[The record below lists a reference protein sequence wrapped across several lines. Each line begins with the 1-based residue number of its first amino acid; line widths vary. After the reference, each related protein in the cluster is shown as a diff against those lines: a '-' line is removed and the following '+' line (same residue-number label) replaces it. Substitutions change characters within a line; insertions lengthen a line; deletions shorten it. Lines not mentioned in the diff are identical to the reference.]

1 MYTRFTIIYYL
12 EYTRGNMLV
21 LNAVFDRQLPEVV
34 GLATFEDYLFKIII
48 PLVLTFLFS
57 GFIGLERQNMGK
69 AAGIS
74 AHILVAISSAALAI
88 MQRLMMLYE
97 LKIAGAAFQG
107 QRVIAQVATGIGFI
121 GAGVI
126 MKDKFTVKGLTTAA
140 TIWTTA
146 MIGLVL
152 GSGYLVLGTVFA
164 LIVCIFIL
172 LRDLNRGINPFKPY
186 KSHHHAV
193 KRYRFISK
201 GDQDDVVEEDFH
213 HDEELPHL

>member
-1 MYTRFTIIYYL
+1 MLIL
-12 EYTRGNMLV
+12 ETVVN
-21 LNAVFDRQLPEVV
+21 RQLPEVV
-34 GLATFEDYLFKIII
+34 GLSSFEDYLFKIII

-97 LKIAGAAFQG
+97 LELAAGSFQG
-107 QRVIAQVATGIGFI
+107 QRVIAQVVTGIGFI

-152 GSGYLVLGTVFA
+152 GSGYLVLGTIFA
-164 LIVCIFIL
+164 LIVCFFIL
-172 LRDLNRGINPFKPY
+172 FRDLNRGINPFKPY
-186 KSHHHAV
+186 KARHHAV
-193 KRYRFISK
+193 KKYRFISK
-201 GDQDDVVEEDFH
+201 DDKDDVVAEDFH
-213 HDEELPHL
+213 QDEDLPHL

>member
-1 MYTRFTIIYYL
+1 
-12 EYTRGNMLV
+12 MLV

-107 QRVIAQVATGIGFI
+107 QRVIAQVVTGIGFI

-186 KSHHHAV
+186 KSPHHAV

-213 HDEELPHL
+213 HDEELQHL

>member
-1 MYTRFTIIYYL
+1 
-12 EYTRGNMLV
+12 MLV

-107 QRVIAQVATGIGFI
+107 QRVIAQVVTGIGFI

>member
-1 MYTRFTIIYYL
+1 MI
-12 EYTRGNMLV
+12 V
-21 LNAVFDRQLPEVV
+21 LNVLDRQLPELV
-34 GLATFEDYLFKIII
+34 GLTSFEDYLFKIII

-74 AHILVAISSAALAI
+74 AHILVAISSASLAI

-97 LKIAGAAFQG
+97 LSITDNAFQG
-107 QRVIAQVATGIGFI
+107 QRVIAQVITGIGFI

-152 GSGYLVLGTVFA
+152 GSGYLILGTA
-164 LIVCIFIL
+164 LGLIVCLFIL
-172 LRDLNRGINPFKPY
+172 IRDLNRGINPFKPY
-186 KSHHHAV
+186 RSPHHAV

-201 GDQDDVVEEDFH
+201 GDQDDVIAEDFI

>member
-1 MYTRFTIIYYL
+1 
-12 EYTRGNMLV
+12 MLFLSAV
-21 LNAVFDRQLPEVV
+21 LDRQLPELV
-34 GLATFEDYLFKIII
+34 GLVTFEDYFFKIIL
-48 PLVLTFLFS
+48 PLILTFLFS

-74 AHILVAISSAALAI
+74 AHILVAISSATLAI

-97 LKIAGAAFQG
+97 LSLTPAAFQG
-107 QRVIAQVATGIGFI
+107 QRVIAQVVTGIGFI

-152 GSGYLVLGTVFA
+152 GSGYLIVGTALG

-186 KSHHHAV
+186 RAPHHAV
-193 KRYRFISK
+193 KRYRFLSK
-201 GDQDDVVEEDFH
+201 SDQDDVIAEEFHQDEDF
-213 HDEELPHL
+213 PHL

>member
-1 MYTRFTIIYYL
+1 MI
-12 EYTRGNMLV
+12 V
-21 LNAVFDRQLPEVV
+21 LNVLDRQLPELV
-34 GLATFEDYLFKIII
+34 GLTSFEDYLFKIII

-74 AHILVAISSAALAI
+74 AHILVAISSASLAI

-97 LKIAGAAFQG
+97 LSITDNAFQG
-107 QRVIAQVATGIGFI
+107 QRVIAQVITGIGFI

-152 GSGYLVLGTVFA
+152 GSGYLILGTA
-164 LIVCIFIL
+164 LGLIVCLFIL
-172 LRDLNRGINPFKPY
+172 IRDLNRGINPFKPY
-186 KSHHHAV
+186 RSPHHAV

-201 GDQDDVVEEDFH
+201 GDQDDVIAEDFIY
-213 HDEELPHL
+213 DEELPHL